1 MSSKPSQLVCPTEAP
16 AYYIMTLHTIA
27 VVSLPFNIT
36 AFYLVWFHSPKSSK
50 YRYCLLYVQLS
61 TFFTEIYMS
70 WVNPGYYF
78 FPMIGGYNTS
88 PLRKYIST
96 PVSMSIYVFAFCFEL
111 PSYLICFLYRHECV
125 LELDRYFPK
134 CEHAML
140 IPSFEIYDYRI
151 NIVVAYVGIGAFLF
165 IFFTSIYIGY
175 LTFTTRRILRKLR
188 KRMSVTTYS
197 MHRSSLIALSLQV
210 LIPLF
215 LLVIPLYTIGIVIAK
230 DLYQYQEL
238 ATNSMFIIVAHSL
251 TSSICMIVTNP
262 RHLRILI
269 DKLRLGRITGRF
281 IGARKTTFAHVSS
294 VLNTEKMAN

>member
-125 LELDRYFPK
+125 LELDRI
-134 CEHAML
+134 HW
-140 IPSFEIYDYRI
+140 
-151 NIVVAYVGIGAFLF
+151 
-165 IFFTSIYIGY
+165 
-175 LTFTTRRILRKLR
+175 
-188 KRMSVTTYS
+188 
-197 MHRSSLIALSLQV
+197 LSD
-210 LIPLF
+210 IHHEAN
-215 LLVIPLYTIGIVIAK
+215 IAK
-230 DLYQYQEL
+230 IAKTNVGYNVFNAPIIVDRTLSTEL